1 MSALAYR
8 FEIDPLVP
16 LADAEMSLRLAM
28 IALEG
33 LFGPSGIRLDAHY
46 RTDEAG
52 RAIVIDSS
60 TRVGRALVRV
70 FTTLLSR
77 EFGDD
82 RFVVQRLAAGED
94 NVLTAAAN
102 CSPAAEVPDAPVLA

>member
-1 MSALAYR
+1 MSELAYR

-16 LADAEMSLRLAM
+16 LADAQMSLHLAL

-33 LFGPSGIRLDAHY
+33 LFGPSGVRLDARY
-46 RTDEAG
+46 RTDEG
-52 RAIVIDSS
+52 ERAIVIDGS

-82 RFVVQRLAAGED
+82 RFVVRRLADGGDGAP
-94 NVLTAAAN
+94 T
-102 CSPAAEVPDAPVLA
+102 CSPSAEVPDSSVLA